1 MFAIKSGAIDSFILK
16 PEEYGLYADEAK
28 LNKPLSAEKQ
38 AEKITAVLAGDE
50 SADTEYER
58 KQVIMNAALRYYLF
72 GHCAAIEEGVRTAEK
87 QLKEKA
93 GLEALER
100 WKASFTRP

>member
-1 MFAIKSGAIDSFILK
+1 M
-16 PEEYGLYADEAK
+16 
-28 LNKPLSAEKQ
+28 KQ
-38 AEKITAVLAGDE
+38 SSTNRCLLRNRRKKITAVLAGDE

-58 KQVIMNAALRYYLF
+58 KQVIMNTALRYYLF

-93 GLEALER
+93 GLEASRGGKLHLQDR
-100 WKASFTRP
+100 KKTVTK

>member
-1 MFAIKSGAIDSFILK
+1 SFVFTIKNGVIDSFILK
-16 PEEYGLYADEAK
+16 PEKFGLYADEAK
-28 LNKPLSAEKQ
+28 LNKPLSAEEQ
-38 AEKITAVLAGDE
+38 
-50 SADTEYER
+50 
-58 KQVIMNAALRYYLF
+58 
-72 GHCAAIEEGVRTAEK
+72 AEK